1 MRLKLFLGRID
12 ASESLNSV
20 MGEELQ
26 LKIEENAKL
35 HATLHEIDKKHEE
48 KCSGLYSRCKPC
60 VALFGVTLK
69 QKATL

>member
-1 MRLKLFLGRID
+1 MIQSIQIPNFLTLTYFSGKVN

-35 HATLHEIDKKHEE
+35 HAILDEIEKKHEE
-48 KCSGLYSRCKPC
+48 KCAALNSR
-60 VALFGVTLK
+60 LRILK
-69 QKATL
+69 K

>member
-1 MRLKLFLGRID
+1 MKLKTGLTSGPSTNDVTHIEFVSGKVN

-35 HATLHEIDKKHEE
+35 HATLSDIDKRHEE
-48 KCSGLYSRCKPC
+48 KCDVMHSR
-60 VALFGVTLK
+60 
-69 QKATL
+69 